1 MKFSDGIMGFVVP
14 IFDNSDVHIF
24 SIFAN
29 FQNKN
34 FIRKKS
40 HFRDFPVGPVAKIPH
55 SQCRRPVFN
64 PWSGP
69 YTATKS
75 SHVTIKH
82 PACSN

>member
-34 FIRKKS
+34 FMNDKQVVKLN
-40 HFRDFPVGPVAKIPH
+40 KIP
-55 SQCRRPVFN
+55 
-64 PWSGP
+64 
-69 YTATKS
+69 KS
-75 SHVTIKH
+75 TCNVIPLRKGL
-82 PACSN
+82 SNW